1 MTGGYCVYKFVC
13 RGVGGALVAA
23 VDAALCYRIPP
34 LKSRDG
40 LTEGNYT
47 AVLAS
52 YLPGLDAH
60 TSLHKFFSS
69 LRMSLLNKA

>member
-13 RGVGGALVAA
+13 RGVGGALVA
-23 VDAALCYRIPP
+23 VDAALSNRIPL
-34 LKSRDG
+34 LKSRDA
-40 LTEGNYT
+40 LIKGNYT

-60 TSLHKFFSS
+60 TSLHKVLSS